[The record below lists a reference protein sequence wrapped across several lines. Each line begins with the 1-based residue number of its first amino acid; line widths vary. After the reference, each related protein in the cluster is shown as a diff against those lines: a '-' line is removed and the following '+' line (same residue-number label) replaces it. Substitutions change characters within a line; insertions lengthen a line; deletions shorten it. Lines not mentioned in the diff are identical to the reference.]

1 MRDAKVFRYS
11 EGRVL
16 MPKKPSDTIVAR
28 SRRSH
33 LSRVINEMPV
43 GVAFYDDGGKPVG
56 GNALW
61 QEYHRLET

>member
-1 MRDAKVFRYS
+1 
-11 EGRVL
+11 
-16 MPKKPSDTIVAR
+16 MPKKPSDTIAAR

-33 LSRVINEMPV
+33 LSTVINEMPV